1 MVFDY
6 YSLKTVRKMQAK
18 AQQFSGNYLNSIW
31 FVASCAAILGSVGG
45 GSNSLAVC
53 VLALIGVEIR
63 SQYLTQCAYK
73 ACTASLIFD
82 IIYLSSIAVTIVNGW
97 WVLTFGSF
105 GIIGK
110 FVMIYFGKKFLEEDL
125 QNGLLVAGGGG
136 GGEYQEPQLHADDS
150 SQQNPAEYHQQQQQ
164 TIPKAIAV
172 VGGYQ
177 SAL

>member
-1 MVFDY
+1 
-6 YSLKTVRKMQAK
+6 MQAQ
-18 AQQFSGNYLNSIW
+18 AQQFSGNYLKSIW
-31 FVASCAAILGSVGG
+31 FVASCVLLYWGSVGG

-125 QNGLLVAGGGG
+125 QNGLLGAGGGGGGGG

>member
-1 MVFDY
+1 
-6 YSLKTVRKMQAK
+6 MQAQ
-18 AQQFSGNYLNSIW
+18 AQQFSGNYIKSIW

-110 FVMIYFGKKFLEEDL
+110 FLMIYFGKKFLEEDL
-125 QNGLLVAGGGG
+125 QNGLLAGGGGGGG

-150 SQQNPAEYHQQQQQ
+150 SQQNPAEYQQQQQ
-164 TIPKAIAV
+164 QTATIPKAIAI
-172 VGGYQ
+172 GGYQ